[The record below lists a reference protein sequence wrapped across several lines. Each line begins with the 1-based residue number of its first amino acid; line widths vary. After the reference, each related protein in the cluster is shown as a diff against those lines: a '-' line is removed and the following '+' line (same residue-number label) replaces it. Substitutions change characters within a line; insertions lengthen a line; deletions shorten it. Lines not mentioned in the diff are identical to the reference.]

1 MMETNDLR
9 YNIIWIDDDCDKY
22 EEFIL
27 NALGE
32 GIKIEAFKYGKKGI
46 EALCNRIE
54 AWDGVILDV
63 KCLYDENDKLA
74 GAGNFYKVRDELLD
88 IKREKRSDIPYFVY
102 SAQPDLIG
110 NELFEASLNGR
121 KLYNKGKDQDAD
133 ALLKDI
139 KIEAEKLPETQIR
152 HKYLSFI
159 SDDRFQRIE
168 AELIKIL
175 TAVENDETN
184 DPNVIMGCR
193 QVLNWIMPYLHET
206 VGVLQRAFNES
217 NLSECSMF
225 LGQKEM
231 SNLVP
236 IYIQRSLHSCVDVSN
251 NGSHRVEV
259 FNAVKD
265 GKAPFLTRSTV
276 FELLNILSWCA
287 TLSTKPEDV
296 EKMKADVARLNI
308 SMKFIVE
315 GELQKDEHG
324 NYHCGDYLVTYSQV
338 ESYGLKEGD
347 ILRIGK
353 SKKNDRRSDSKPYE
367 EMAVD
372 GTIEKV

>member
-46 EALCNRIE
+46 EALCDRIE

-74 GAGNFYKVRDELLD
+74 DAEKFYKVREELLD

-110 NELFEASLNGR
+110 NELFKASLNGR
-121 KLYNKGKDQDAD
+121 KLYNKGKDQD

-159 SDDRFQRIE
+159 SDDRFQEIE
-168 AELIKIL
+168 PTLIKIL
-175 TAVENDETN
+175 TAVENNETN
-184 DPNVIMGCR
+184 NADVIMVCR
-193 QVLNWIMPYLHET
+193 QVLHSVMAHLEA
-206 VGVLQRAFNES
+206 VGILPLNSFNNT
-217 NLSECSMF
+217 NLAECSRF
-225 LGQKEM
+225 LGDDKLKEY
-231 SNLVP
+231 VP
-236 IYIQRSLHSCVDVSN
+236 IYIQRSLHSCVVVSN
-251 NGSHRVEV
+251 GGSHSGVVR
-259 FNAVKD
+259 NAITK
-265 GKAPFLTRSTV
+265 GEAPFLIRSTV

-296 EKMKADVARLNI
+296 EKMRADISNI
-308 SMKFIVE
+308 SMKFKAK
-315 GELQKDEHG
+315 KDENGDCPVGDHLVPDSQEKSASLQEGTPARLSG
-324 NYHCGDYLVTYSQV
+324 NELNDHDGDDSTCKGV
-338 ESYGLKEGD
+338 
-347 ILRIGK
+347 
-353 SKKNDRRSDSKPYE
+353 SDSKI
-367 EMAVD
+367 
-372 GTIEKV
+372 G